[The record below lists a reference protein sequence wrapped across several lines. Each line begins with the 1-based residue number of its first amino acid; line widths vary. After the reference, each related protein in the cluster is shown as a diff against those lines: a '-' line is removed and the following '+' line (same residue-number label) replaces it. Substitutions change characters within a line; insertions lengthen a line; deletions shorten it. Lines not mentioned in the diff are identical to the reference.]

1 MTTQDRSRLVT
12 VTRPHDAGGEVAE
25 QVEAAEQ
32 ATAGRNPVVRIAL
45 RTVTTLAVLVLLAV
59 LGVAWYFAGQLT
71 ASPPVRPFDPDNE
84 VLDVDLGAATVL
96 LGDEGFAAIDGAWG
110 LQLPDD
116 RHVVLTEQLERD
128 GTGVRWGWTDLVGQP
143 PPRVGEPVR
152 VDEFVVVG
160 SPGAVDLAF
169 EDVVVE
175 GPLGP
180 LPSWWVPAADPVG
193 TIVVVHG
200 RGATREEALRFLP
213 TLVDAGWNVLVQT
226 YRGDE
231 GAPAWPDGRVRY
243 GTTEWRDVEAAMA
256 YVADRRPDDA
266 IVPFGVSMGGA
277 LVAQFL
283 DRTDRGDL
291 RASVPGVVLDSPI
304 LSLDALLDLQAG
316 LNGIPEIA
324 EPVLLPVVK
333 LFADLR
339 VDGFD
344 SAALEQTADDGTFDV
359 PTLVVHGSAD
369 GFVPV
374 EPSARLAA
382 DDDDVRHV
390 DVAEAGH
397 VRTWNV
403 DPEGYAELLTTFLD
417 RLDA

>member
-1 MTTQDRSRLVT
+1 M
-12 VTRPHDAGGEVAE
+12 AE

-32 ATAGRNPVVRIAL
+32 PTPVRSPAVRIAL
-45 RTVTTLAVLVLLAV
+45 RTVATLAVLALLAV

-71 ASPPVRPFDPDNE
+71 APPPVRPFDPDNE
-84 VLDVDLGAATVL
+84 IRDVDLGAATVL
-96 LGDEGFAAIDGAWG
+96 LADEGFAAVDGAWG
-110 LQLPDD
+110 LQLPGD
-116 RHVVLTEQLERD
+116 RHVVLTEQLQRD
-128 GTGVRWGWTDLVGQP
+128 GTGVLWGWTDLVGQP

-160 SPGAVDLAF
+160 SPGAVDLTF
-169 EDVVVE
+169 EDVTVE

-193 TIVVVHG
+193 TVVFVHG
-200 RGATREEALRFLP
+200 RGATRDEALRFLP
-213 TLVDAGWNVLVQT
+213 TLVEAGWNVLVQT

-231 GAPAWPDGRVRY
+231 GAPAWPDGRVRF
-243 GTTEWRDVEAAMA
+243 GTTEWQDVAAAMA
-256 YVADRRPDDA
+256 YVADRRPDDP

-277 LVAQFL
+277 LVAQYL
-283 DRTDRGDL
+283 DRADPGGARDRV
-291 RASVPGVVLDSPI
+291 AGVVLDSPL

-316 LNGIPEIA
+316 LNGIPEVA

-344 SAALEQTADDGTFDV
+344 SAALEQTADDGTFAV

-374 EPSARLAA
+374 EPSARLAGN
-382 DDDDVRHV
+382 DDDVTHV
-390 DVAEAGH
+390 DVEEAGH

-403 DPEGYAELLTTFLD
+403 DPDAYAELLSAYLD